1 MTELSPVATM
11 SGKINIVDGSCGVL
25 APNTE
30 AKIVD
35 LVTGEAL
42 GPGETG
48 ELCIRGPQVCNG
60 LLLVQ
65 NSKFCCRV
73 PIYLFYIIPRVPDL
87 PSIQ

>member
-11 SGKINIVDGSCGVL
+11 SGKTNIVNGSCGLL

-48 ELCIRGPQVCNG
+48 ELCIRGPQVSNRYCST
-60 LLLVQ
+60 LVWERS
-65 NSKFCCRV
+65 SKV
-73 PIYLFYIIPRVPDL
+73 LKEI
-87 PSIQ
+87 

>member
-11 SGKINIVDGSCGVL
+11 SGSKNIVYGSCGIL

-48 ELCIRGPQVCNG
+48 ELCIRGPQVHLHIFVC
-60 LLLVQ
+60 
-65 NSKFCCRV
+65 
-73 PIYLFYIIPRVPDL
+73 
-87 PSIQ
+87 

>member
-1 MTELSPVATM
+1 MTELSPLATM
-11 SGKINIVDGSCGVL
+11 SGKTNIVNGSCGVL

-48 ELCIRGPQVCNG
+48 ELCIRGPQV
-60 LLLVQ
+60 
-65 NSKFCCRV
+65 
-73 PIYLFYIIPRVPDL
+73 
-87 PSIQ
+87 

>member
-1 MTELSPVATM
+1 MTELSPLATM
-11 SGKINIVDGSCGVL
+11 SGKTNIVNGSCGVL

-48 ELCIRGPQVCNG
+48 ELCIQGPQVYNG
-60 LLLVQ
+60 LFCLVQ
-65 NSKFCCRV
+65 NSTFC
-73 PIYLFYIIPRVPDL
+73 
-87 PSIQ
+87 S